1 MFLFPGRCA
10 KPLTVPFTLSV
21 IIEATY
27 EHFLMPV
34 ELFEQCLSLN
44 MMLSHKNEYSVLHSL
59 PKRLFLDSLPNFP
72 QHNSVYSIFKP
83 FLIPNT

>member
-21 IIEATY
+21 INEATY
-27 EHFLMPV
+27 EHFLMPA

-44 MMLSHKNEYSVLHSL
+44 VMLSHKNEYSVLHSL
-59 PKRLFLDSLPNFP
+59 QRGSSLTPYP
-72 QHNSVYSIFKP
+72 ISHSTTLRILYSS
-83 FLIPNT
+83 LS